1 MSRNISLKL
10 ISLLIPII
18 IAWMT
23 MVVINECMRAFT
35 PAPVNQIRYGAIF
48 SNEYFPDKCS
58 WACHKSTIRCREH
71 HHSGVPAGVREA
83 MLPFYDAIKKALQK
97 GPGGYVVTNIIF
109 LVVLWPLLISMMLM
123 KVYWNYKLIKSLT

>member
-10 ISLLIPII
+10 LSLLIPII

-35 PAPVNQIRYGAIF
+35 PAPVNQIKYGAIF

-58 WACHKSTIRCREH
+58 WACHTSTKRCLK
-71 HHSGVPAGVREA
+71 HHSGFPSVVREA
-83 MLPFYDAIKKALQK
+83 IPPFYDAIIQALHK
-97 GPGGYVVTNIIF
+97 GSRGYRLTNIIY
-109 LVVLWPLLISMMLM
+109 LVGLWPLLISMMLM
-123 KVYWNYKLIKSLT
+123 KVYKNYKLIKSLT

>member
-1 MSRNISLKL
+1 
-10 ISLLIPII
+10 
-18 IAWMT
+18 MT
-23 MVVINECMRAFT
+23 MVVINECMRGFT

-58 WACHKSTIRCREH
+58 WACHKSTKRCRKH
-71 HHSGVPAGVREA
+71 HHSVISAGVREA
-83 MLPFYDAIKKALQK
+83 ILPFYDAIKKALQK

-123 KVYWNYKLIKSLT
+123 KVYRNYKLIKSLT